1 MCYVLGRIL
10 SAESNAL
17 TISKDILQRYSKL
30 QVETVITCP
39 GQADSDCS
47 SWDHCITI
55 AFRCAAEGSYATH
68 MEFSD
73 QRIHKLSSQPL
84 LYAHNEIFQK
94 AYVSSYLNL
103 TLPSNNDLHRRLEV
117 GGDARE
123 LVRYVTPFR
132 RRNGHWLT
140 DISPLVALLQQ
151 CDSNTYIF
159 EATAG
164 AYPWFLSSSLRFS
177 EPYEAS
183 VNKWSAPPTRHTQG
197 DSNLRNTPDNNYAG
211 YDGMALLRQ
220 LLVLASYAAVNYAP
234 TKNF

>member
-1 MCYVLGRIL
+1 M
-10 SAESNAL
+10 A
-17 TISKDILQRYSKL
+17 ISKDILQRYSKL
-30 QVETVITCP
+30 QVETAITCP

-55 AFRCAAEGSYATH
+55 AFRCASEGSYSAH
-68 MEFSD
+68 MKSAD
-73 QRIHKLSSQPL
+73 QRSHKLSPSL
-84 LYAHNEIFQK
+84 FYAHQESFQK
-94 AYVSSYLNL
+94 ASVSSYLNL
-103 TLPSNNDLHRRLEV
+103 TLSSKNNLHRRLEV

-151 CDSNTYIF
+151 CDSNTYVF

-177 EPYEAS
+177 EPYKAS
-183 VNKWSAPPTRHTQG
+183 DIKWSAPPTPQTQP
-197 DSNLRNTPDNNYAG
+197 DPNLRNAPDNNYGAF
-211 YDGMALLRQ
+211 DGMMLMLCPHVM
-220 LLVLASYAAVNYAP
+220 L
-234 TKNF
+234 